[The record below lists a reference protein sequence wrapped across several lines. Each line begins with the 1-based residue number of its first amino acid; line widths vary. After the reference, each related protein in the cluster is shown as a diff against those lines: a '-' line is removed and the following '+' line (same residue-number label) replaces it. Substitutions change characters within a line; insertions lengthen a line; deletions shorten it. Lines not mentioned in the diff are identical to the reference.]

1 MGVCLLRP
9 RRLCDE
15 ASAPQS
21 WSVGVSALRRRRLGV
36 EASRRLGVSAPQRL
50 SVEAWLSQR
59 SGFGVSSASVST
71 SLA

>member
-36 EASRRLGVSAPQRL
+36 EASRRL

-59 SGFGVSSASVST
+59 SGFGVASASVST
-71 SLA
+71 ALA